1 MKNSADLLDVNVW
14 LALVA
19 QAHSHHQR
27 AGAYWEKEA
36 AACSAFCRVTQLGF
50 LRHLTNKTIMGDQ
63 VLTPAEAWRKYEE
76 LRQLPE
82 VQFLNEPAD
91 LDEKMGSLS
100 NLGRTSPNLWTDAYL
115 AAFAQ
120 CGGLRLVTFD
130 QGFSLFKGLDLLLLE
145 L

>member
-50 LRHLTNKTIMGDQ
+50 LRHLTNKT
-63 VLTPAEAWRKYEE
+63 
-76 LRQLPE
+76 E
-82 VQFLNEPAD
+82 VPFFAPRDFGCKNFICNA
-91 LDEKMGSLS
+91 
-100 NLGRTSPNLWTDAYL
+100 L
-115 AAFAQ
+115 ASI
-120 CGGLRLVTFD
+120 L
-130 QGFSLFKGLDLLLLE
+130 
-145 L
+145 